1 MSLRNETGVGMKQ
14 LIVLISMI
22 MLGMYM
28 FNIIVGDN
36 ENSIGTSMKDIWAKG
51 IEIRTYTP

>member
-1 MSLRNETGVGMKQ
+1 MKQ

-28 FNIIVGDN
+28 FNMIVGDN